1 MATMIRALGIGLAVF
16 GLLVVTKS
24 TAQQDSSQTSLERA
38 MSRGSQ
44 DYKDAI
50 AAFLKG
56 DSSKIVG
63 GAPAPEAAYPWQV
76 SLSVSWIA
84 DPGRGHFC
92 GGSIYNS
99 KWIVTAA
106 HCVIDNE
113 PQDIHVVAGTNK
125 LVATSTRLNVR
136 RIIVHRNYDRPK
148 EHDNDVA
155 LLELLTPLTF
165 DDKTKPIELLSP
177 VDEHLLADSGREL
190 TVTGWGATQEGGSPV
205 RDLRFTV
212 VPSVSREIC
221 NQPPSY
227 NHHVTEN
234 MICAG
239 KSLGGTDSCQGDSGG
254 PLVSDKSLG
263 PVRLVGIV
271 SWGEGCAHFAK
282 YGVYTR
288 VARYNKWIAT
298 CTQNPGAC

>member
-1 MATMIRALGIGLAVF
+1 VSATVRALGAALTIISLF
-16 GLLVVTKS
+16 VVEKS
-24 TAQQDSSQTSLERA
+24 IAQQVPSQKVLENA
-38 MSRGSQ
+38 VSRGSQ
-44 DYKDAI
+44 DYKNAI

-63 GAPAPEAAYPWQV
+63 GALAPEGAYPWQV

-84 DPGRGHFC
+84 DPGLGHFC

-106 HCVIDNE
+106 HCIADNE
-113 PQDIHVVAGTNK
+113 PQDIHVVSGTNK
-125 LVATSTRLNVR
+125 LVATSARLNVR
-136 RIIVHRNYDRPK
+136 RIIVHRDYNRPK

-155 LLELLTPLTF
+155 LLELLKPLMF

-177 VDEHLLADSGREL
+177 ADEQQLADPGRQL

-205 RDLRFTV
+205 RDLRFTDI
-212 VPSVSREIC
+212 PSVSRETC

-227 NHHVTEN
+227 NRHITEN

-239 KSLGGTDSCQGDSGG
+239 KPLGGTDSCQGDSGG

-271 SWGEGCAHFAK
+271 SWGEGCARFAK
-282 YGVYTR
+282 YGIYTR
-288 VARYNKWIAT
+288 VARYNRWIAT
-298 CTQNPGAC
+298 CTENPGAC